1 MTDDTTTRDVV
12 DVLTEDHHSVLNLIA
27 EIPTTSDPAE
37 KRAIADIVIAEI
49 VRHSVAEEMHV
60 YPAIRKHLPDGES
73 KVEHDVQEHK
83 ELEATLKQ
91 LEGAD
96 ASEPG
101 FAELVSDVERQLR
114 HHASEEEKT
123 QFPELR
129 QHLPAEELQRLGK
142 QVELAEQIAPTRPHP
157 SAPNAALFH
166 KTVGPGVGMIDKLR
180 DVLSRRPT

>member
-1 MTDDTTTRDVV
+1 MTDQTTKDVV

-27 EIPTTSDPAE
+27 GIPTTSDPAE

-60 YPAIRKHLPDGES
+60 YPAIRKHVPDGDS

-83 ELEATLKQ
+83 ELEATLKK

-96 ASEPG
+96 ADGAG
-101 FAELVSDVERQLR
+101 FDQLVADVEQQLR
-114 HHASEEEKT
+114 HHASDEEKT

-129 QHLPAEELQRLGK
+129 EHLPADELQRLARK
-142 QVELAEQIAPTRPHP
+142 VELAKEIAPTRPHP
-157 SAPNAALFH
+157 AAPNAELFH

-180 DVLSRRPT
+180 DVLARRST